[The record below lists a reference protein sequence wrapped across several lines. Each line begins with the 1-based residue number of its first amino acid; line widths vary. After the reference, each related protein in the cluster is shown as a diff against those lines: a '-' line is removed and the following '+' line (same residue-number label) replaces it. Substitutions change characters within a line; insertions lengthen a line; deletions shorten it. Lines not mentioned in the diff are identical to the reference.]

1 MTTLDIY
8 WMYHVSHA
16 EAVPSVGCL
25 GLALA
30 WLSPGTMALVVGLL
44 VNLEPYEHPP
54 TGAGSLT
61 GQLTSRQKSKPGDQ
75 NGTSR
80 EFLIND

>member
-1 MTTLDIY
+1 
-8 WMYHVSHA
+8 
-16 EAVPSVGCL
+16 
-25 GLALA
+25 
-30 WLSPGTMALVVGLL
+30 MALVVGLL